1 MDLPLG
7 DISGAH
13 LIVDGWRGEVIVEPS
28 EHVLS
33 EYQRALDDA
42 ASLKMDLEQI
52 ASGIAAT
59 SDGQHVHLMFNAG
72 PFGELSETAKLD

>member
-1 MDLPLG
+1 MGAVDLPLG

-42 ASLKMDLEQI
+42 ASLENG
-52 ASGIAAT
+52 S
-59 SDGQHVHLMFNAG
+59 
-72 PFGELSETAKLD
+72 